1 MPFYTFKCEKCNYE
15 LTELRDMGDFKEPL
29 CEDCGGEKMKK
40 QLGTPNF
47 QLKGGGWY
55 KDGYSGNSN
64 KPQISATSG
73 GKQLKSYSSK
83 QEAVDAAGKANEAE
97 AKKRKQG

>member
-1 MPFYTFKCEKCNYE
+1 MEECP
-15 LTELRDMGDFKEPL
+15 
-29 CEDCGGEKMKK
+29 DCGKNSAQRQVSMSS
-40 QLGTPNF
+40 F
-47 QLKGGGWY
+47 HLKGGGWY

>member
-1 MPFYTFKCEKCNYE
+1 
-15 LTELRDMGDFKEPL
+15 MGDTKSEL
-29 CEDCGGEKMKK
+29 CPKCCYDPNLQGDDEKMKK